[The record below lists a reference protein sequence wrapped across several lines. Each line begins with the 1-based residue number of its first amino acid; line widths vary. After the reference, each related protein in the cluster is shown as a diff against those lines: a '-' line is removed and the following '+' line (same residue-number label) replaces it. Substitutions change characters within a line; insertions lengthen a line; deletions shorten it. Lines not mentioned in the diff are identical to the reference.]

1 MKKVLII
8 LLLNLCI
15 NPVVSYKN
23 NVDIHLCNDK
33 QHLICDSFCEC
44 DGLNCNLSLT
54 KF

>member
-8 LLLNLCI
+8 LLLNLFI
-15 NPVVSYKN
+15 SPVVSNKT
-23 NVDIHLCNDK
+23 NVDIHLCIDMH
-33 QHLICDSFCEC
+33 HLTCDSFCEC

>member
-1 MKKVLII
+1 MKKILII

-15 NPVVSYKN
+15 NSVSNKTN
-23 NVDIHLCNDK
+23 ANMHICKDK
-33 QHLICDSFCEC
+33 QHLNCDSFCEC

>member
-1 MKKVLII
+1 MKKILII
-8 LLLNLCI
+8 LSLNLFI
-15 NPVVSYKN
+15 NPVSNKT

-33 QHLICDSFCEC
+33 QHLNCDSFCEC